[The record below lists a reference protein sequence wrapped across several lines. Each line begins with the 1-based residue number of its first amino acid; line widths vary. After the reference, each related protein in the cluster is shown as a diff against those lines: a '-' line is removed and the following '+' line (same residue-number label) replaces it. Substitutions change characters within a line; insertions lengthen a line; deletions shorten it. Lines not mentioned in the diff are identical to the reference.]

1 MSRYRVCACSVVRP
15 GTFLVQDE
23 DGNCSV
29 FFTRT
34 GSLSVTTLDPSLT
47 NAIINDGGWRQIDAG
62 DWLSLEELRNQMLG
76 TMLNVSRAE
85 VQPEV

>member
-34 GSLSVTTLDPSLT
+34 GSLSATTLDPALT
-47 NAIINDGGWRQIDAG
+47 DAIVQDAGWRQVDAG

-76 TMLNVSRAE
+76 AIPDQPRAAIQSE
-85 VQPEV
+85 A

>member
-1 MSRYRVCACSVVRP
+1 MSRYRVCACSVTRP

-34 GSLSVTTLDPSLT
+34 GSLSVTTIDPALT
-47 NAIINDGGWRQIDAG
+47 DAIVRCDGWFRIDAES
-62 DWLSLEELRNQMLG
+62 WHSLEELRHHVGG
-76 TMLNVSRAE
+76 TILIRPENP